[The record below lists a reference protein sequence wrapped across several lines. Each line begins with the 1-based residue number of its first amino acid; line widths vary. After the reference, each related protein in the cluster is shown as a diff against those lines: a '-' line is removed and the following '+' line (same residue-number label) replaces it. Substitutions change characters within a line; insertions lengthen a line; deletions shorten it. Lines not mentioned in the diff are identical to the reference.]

1 MPKFDEM
8 YNFLFNGLQFLDKKH
23 DEKKRMLLIMQL
35 LYLKLLNDN
44 KTNVYP
50 ETVNGFSLKELSI
63 GDVNKNL
70 KSCFSQLHGNQE
82 HGLLFS
88 NHSYQEIS
96 KNEIRALLQHLER
109 YSFAI
114 SSKDDKDML
123 NSVLARAVEKLLKD
137 FIELYINRK
146 SIYFLDP
153 LATKMM
159 SSLLFSQANTDIEN
173 PSVYDPSAVIG
184 FNLLYAAREMV
195 KRFDLKL
202 DDCHFYGQEEDP
214 WLAEICLLNL
224 LLHGIKSVHIASGDP
239 ISAPAF
245 LDKGHLKQFS
255 YVLMNTPP
263 LRKWSHEYAQA
274 DPYARFYLGVPGK
287 AYGDQA
293 IFMHALASIA
303 SEGRAAIVVNPGILM
318 RDGVEKQVRTML
330 AESKRLQKV
339 IALPLVS
346 YKAGN
351 SLQSNLL
358 YIENTNNNSSHIL
371 LADLEA
377 IKSQNNRLYEEILTI
392 DDWVDILEELAR
404 KNQRKFAVNIANQT
418 KYLPANILK
427 ADVVSSFPK
436 TTENFAS
443 NGIVFGPDV
452 DYNRGPHLGPY
463 TLITGKE
470 ATAED
475 WLWEIDPDKIADY
488 IVVKEYKKLIPMQ
501 HLVYSYHDRHL
512 GTVSLD
518 VQAYERGNLLP
529 LKDIAEVFR
538 GVMVGNEKVSSE
550 ANYTHLMLN
559 LSDVQDGIINFSTM
573 DKYDFSDN
581 YKKYQKYE
589 LQEGDLLVSCR
600 GTQIK
605 IAIFPP
611 HKDKVIL
618 SQNFIALRLK
628 SNYFPEYVRLMLESP
643 VGQYYF
649 NSLQAGAAT
658 YNFSVKDIEEI
669 QIPNKGYIEQS
680 LLVCK
685 MKGLELFHEHEQ
697 YIQKLYY
704 LKNRIGLLKG
714 SGLAEYMKI
723 TEELKSADLLNI
735 YASYD
740 NFYSAEELLKNGAN
754 PNQPDDIGFTPL
766 MVAAYRD
773 NRKVARLLLDHGA
786 DPNVPGPFGRT
797 ALFFSQLELNTVG
810 DMLIDAGANTEVQ
823 DDWGRTI
830 LHYAAINSDVDVYY
844 FQHTGIMGP
853 DNMATQDILGRTPLF
868 YLIANNELA
877 TVNNYV
883 ELYSDRNE
891 RYDFFSEQSTIKDI
905 EGNTPS
911 HILALSSFYDDE
923 FRNCDW
929 ILGLITNTQNNDGD
943 TPLHLLVKLHDS
955 WTIRELSYQYED
967 IWEDQINVP
976 NNDGYTPLQ
985 LAELNGDM
993 EIMELLTRQF

>member
-8 YNFLFNGLQFLDKKH
+8 YNFLSNGLQFLDKKH

-44 KTNVYP
+44 KTSVYP

-70 KSCFSQLHGNQE
+70 KSCFSQLHGSQE

-114 SSKDDKDML
+114 SPKDDKDML
-123 NSVLARAVEKLLKD
+123 NSVLARAIEKLLKD
-137 FIELYINRK
+137 FVELYINRK
-146 SIYFLDP
+146 SIYFIDP

-159 SSLLFSQANTDIEN
+159 SSLLFSQANTDIDN

-184 FNLLYAAREMV
+184 FNLLYAAREMA
-195 KRFDLKL
+195 KRFDSKL
-202 DDCHFYGQEEDP
+202 DGCHFYGQEEDP

-224 LLHGIKSVHIASGDP
+224 LLHGIKNVHIASGDP

-255 YVLMNTPP
+255 YVMMNTPP

-303 SEGRAAIVVNPGILM
+303 QGGRAAIVVNPGILM

-358 YIENTNNNSSHIL
+358 YIENTDNNSSHIL

-377 IKSQNNRLYEEILTI
+377 IKSQNNRLYEEILTT
-392 DDWVDILEELAR
+392 DDWVEILEELAR
-404 KNQRKFAVNIANQT
+404 TNQRIFAVNIANQT
-418 KYLPANILK
+418 KYLPAKILK
-427 ADVVSSFPK
+427 ADLVSPAFP
-436 TTENFAS
+436 EAAGNFISA
-443 NGIVFGPDV
+443 GIVCGPDV
-452 DYNRGPHLGPY
+452 EYNRGLHLSPY
-463 TLITGKE
+463 TLITGKG
-470 ATAED
+470 ATDED
-475 WLWEIDPDKIADY
+475 WLWEIDQDKIADY
-488 IVVKEYKKLIPMQ
+488 LVVKEYNKLIPMQ
-501 HLVYSYHDRHL
+501 HLVYSYQDRYL

-518 VQAYERGNLLP
+518 VQAYEKGNLLP

-538 GVMVGNEKVSSE
+538 GVMVGDENVSSE
-550 ANYTHLMLN
+550 AHYTHLMLN

-573 DKYDFSDN
+573 GKYDFSDN
-581 YKKYQKYE
+581 YKKYEKYE

-685 MKGLELFHEHEQ
+685 MKGLELLHEHEQ

-704 LKNRIGLLKG
+704 LKNKIGLLKG

-735 YASYD
+735 YASY
-740 NFYSAEELLKNGAN
+740 NNYYSAKNLLENGAN
-754 PNQPDDIGFTPL
+754 PNQPDDMGFTPL

-786 DPNVPGPFGRT
+786 DPNALGPFGRT
-797 ALFFSQLELNTVG
+797 ALFFSQLEPNTVG
-810 DMLIDAGANTEVQ
+810 DMLIDAGANTEIQ
-823 DDWGRTI
+823 DDWGSTV
-830 LHYAAINSDVDVYY
+830 LHYATINNDVDYHL
-844 FQHTGIMGP
+844 FNHLGIIGP
-853 DNMATQDILGRTPLF
+853 ENMTRQDKLGRTPLF
-868 YLIANNELA
+868 HLIANHDFETISSYL
-877 TVNNYV
+877 
-883 ELYSDRNE
+883 EFEYSNWDDR
-891 RYDFFSEQSTIKDI
+891 YSFLTEQSKIKDI
-905 EGNTPS
+905 EGNALG
-911 HILALSSFYDDE
+911 HILALSNTIDE
-923 FRNCDW
+923 DLSIHDW
-929 ILGLITNTQNNDGD
+929 LSELISNVQNKDGD

-955 WTIRELSYQYED
+955 STIRQLSYEGID
-967 IWEDQINVP
+967 KDQLNAP

-985 LAELNGDM
+985 LAELSGDM
-993 EIMELLTRQF
+993 EILELLTR

>member
-1 MPKFDEM
+1 M
-8 YNFLFNGLQFLDKKH
+8 
-23 DEKKRMLLIMQL
+23 
-35 LYLKLLNDN
+35 
-44 KTNVYP
+44 
-50 ETVNGFSLKELSI
+50 
-63 GDVNKNL
+63 
-70 KSCFSQLHGNQE
+70 
-82 HGLLFS
+82 
-88 NHSYQEIS
+88 
-96 KNEIRALLQHLER
+96 
-109 YSFAI
+109 
-114 SSKDDKDML
+114 
-123 NSVLARAVEKLLKD
+123 
-137 FIELYINRK
+137 
-146 SIYFLDP
+146 
-153 LATKMM
+153 
-159 SSLLFSQANTDIEN
+159 
-173 PSVYDPSAVIG
+173 
-184 FNLLYAAREMV
+184 
-195 KRFDLKL
+195 
-202 DDCHFYGQEEDP
+202 
-214 WLAEICLLNL
+214 
-224 LLHGIKSVHIASGDP
+224 
-239 ISAPAF
+239 
-245 LDKGHLKQFS
+245 
-255 YVLMNTPP
+255 
-263 LRKWSHEYAQA
+263 
-274 DPYARFYLGVPGK
+274 
-287 AYGDQA
+287 
-293 IFMHALASIA
+293 
-303 SEGRAAIVVNPGILM
+303 
-318 RDGVEKQVRTML
+318 
-330 AESKRLQKV
+330 
-339 IALPLVS
+339 
-346 YKAGN
+346 
-351 SLQSNLL
+351 
-358 YIENTNNNSSHIL
+358 
-371 LADLEA
+371 
-377 IKSQNNRLYEEILTI
+377 
-392 DDWVDILEELAR
+392 
-404 KNQRKFAVNIANQT
+404 
-418 KYLPANILK
+418 PANILK

-452 DYNRGPHLGPY
+452 DYNRGPHLSPY
-463 TLITGKE
+463 TLITGKG
-470 ATAED
+470 ATDED
-475 WLWEIDPDKIADY
+475 WLWEIDQDKIADY
-488 IVVKEYKKLIPMQ
+488 LVVKEYKKLIPMQ

-538 GVMVGNEKVSSE
+538 GVMVGDEKVSSE

-611 HKDKVIL
+611 SKDKVIL